1 MLDIYRKG
9 RQKTKVKIV
18 VQKQQLTHPNKA

>member
-9 RQKTKVKIV
+9 RQKTKVKTV
-18 VQKQQLTHPNKA
+18 VRKQQLTHPNKA